1 VAAARFSLWRSKIER
16 YINEALTPS
25 LLKSACVS
33 WDADPERCRL
43 LGDFE
48 NFVYE
53 VEVRGR
59 PAVLRITHR
68 SHRTANDV
76 QAELD
81 FVRFLAQRELPV
93 CRPVPSRSGTDW
105 QPLGD
110 EFFACC
116 FERAE
121 GKPAEPED
129 PSSWN
134 ERVFDNW
141 GGTLASFH
149 QSAAEYA
156 PLAGRPQRFRWHE
169 DDLTV
174 VSPHLPAEDADI
186 AARLNRLLA
195 ELNRLPRP
203 PESYGLIHADLHTGN
218 FFVSE
223 AGELRVFDFDDACQH
238 WFSYDL
244 AVVINH
250 LSRQF
255 TPAERDRI
263 FNLVLVGYS
272 RVRALPVG
280 LDTELPLLL
289 RLRNLQLY
297 QLMHKKHLPVDRD
310 EGWHERA
317 AKLARRIRAEDPLG

>member
-1 VAAARFSLWRSKIER
+1 V
-16 YINEALTPS
+16 
-25 LLKSACVS
+25 
-33 WDADPERCRL
+33 L

-48 NFVYE
+48 NFVYQ

-59 PAVLRITHR
+59 PAVLRITHA
-68 SHRTANDV
+68 SHRTARDIE
-76 QAELD
+76 AELD
-81 FVRFLAQRELPV
+81 FVRFLAERGAQVCPPLPAL
-93 CRPVPSRSGTDW
+93 GGADW

-121 GKPAEPED
+121 GKPAEPQD
-129 PSSWN
+129 PLSWN
-134 ERVFDNW
+134 ERMFNNW
-141 GGTLASFH
+141 GSTMASFH
-149 QSAAEYA
+149 QGAAQYV
-156 PLAGRPQRFRWHE
+156 PPAGRPQRFRWYE

-174 VSPHLPAEDADI
+174 VSPHLPAEDGDI
-186 AARLNRLLA
+186 AARLNGVLA
-195 ELNRLPRP
+195 ELNGLPTP
-203 PESYGLIHADLHTGN
+203 PDSYGLIHADLHTSN

-223 AGELRVFDFDDACQH
+223 GGELRVFDFDDACQH

-255 TPAERDRI
+255 PPAERDEI
-263 FNLVLVGYS
+263 FAAVLAGYS

-289 RLRNLQLY
+289 RLRNMQLY
-297 QLMHKKHLPVDRD
+297 QLMHKKRLPADRD

-317 AKLARRIRAEDPLG
+317 AKLARRIRTEEPLG

>member
-1 VAAARFSLWRSKIER
+1 
-16 YINEALTPS
+16 LTPS
-25 LLKSACVS
+25 ILSSACAS
-33 WDADPERCRL
+33 WNADPERCRL

-48 NFVYE
+48 NFVYD
-53 VEVRGR
+53 VEIRAR
-59 PAVLRITHR
+59 PAVLRITHC
-68 SHRTANDV
+68 SHRTASDI

-81 FVRFLAQRELPV
+81 FVRFLAERGAPV
-93 CRPVPSRSGTDW
+93 CRPLPARSGADW
-105 QPLGD
+105 QPVGE

-121 GKPAEPED
+121 GARVEPED
-129 PSSWN
+129 ASSWN
-134 ERVFDNW
+134 ERLFDNW
-141 GGTLASFH
+141 GSTLAGFH
-149 QSAAEYA
+149 QGAAEYVL
-156 PLAGRPQRFRWHE
+156 PAGSPQRFRWHE

-186 AARLNRLLA
+186 AARLNSVLA
-195 ELNRLPRP
+195 DLNRLPKP

-250 LSRQF
+250 LSRQL
-255 TPAERDRI
+255 TSAERDRI
-263 FNLVLVGYS
+263 FNLVLAGYS
-272 RVRALPVG
+272 RVRALPAG
-280 LDTELPLLL
+280 LSNELPLLL
-289 RLRNLQLY
+289 RLRNIQLY
-297 QLMHKKHLPVDRD
+297 QLMHKKHLPADRD